1 MLPMG
6 DCRPSK
12 CVCWSGLRN
21 QTWKPH
27 LWGYDGIGRRVR
39 LKIWWPRGR
48 VGSSPTIPP
57 IRGIRKI
64 KNVERQATDP
74 VRWPPRWRGV
84 GGSRQMRIS
93 CNPLIFRMRG
103 GKYIHSPLEKGFS
116 NRECGRKS
124 RRIHQ
129 YSCGRIRLKT
139 LILHYATV
147 PWMPRSGC

>member
-1 MLPMG
+1 M
-6 DCRPSK
+6 
-12 CVCWSGLRN
+12 
-21 QTWKPH
+21 
-27 LWGYDGIGRRVR
+27 
-39 LKIWWPRGR
+39 
-48 VGSSPTIPP
+48 GSSPTIAT

-64 KNVERQATDP
+64 KNVERRAIEP
-74 VRWPPRWRGV
+74 VRWPPRDWGV

-139 LILHYATV
+139 FILQYYCADYWRAIFGLWGCLGWPPVWQTGQQIGSN
-147 PWMPRSGC
+147 PIRSTRSIIDLLFQTI